1 MSRKIEK
8 HYKGLRICLC
18 AYAYT
23 CMCRYVLVCGSKGV
37 SVCALSV
44 YVCLK
49 KSSFNRV
56 IECCGWTEMG
66 GLWPDS
72 IIKFFRYVW
81 KQN

>member
-23 CMCRYVLVCGSKGV
+23 CMCRYVLVCKGV

-49 KSSFNRV
+49 KASFNRV

-72 IIKFFRYVW
+72 IIKFFIYVW